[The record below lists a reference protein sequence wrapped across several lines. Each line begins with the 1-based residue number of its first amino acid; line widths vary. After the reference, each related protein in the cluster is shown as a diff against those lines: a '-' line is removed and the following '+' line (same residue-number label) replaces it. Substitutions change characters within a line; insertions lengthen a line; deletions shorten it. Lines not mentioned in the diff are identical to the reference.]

1 MKKKVSGWGVG
12 GGRCICC
19 LLAMHA
25 NQNSVRKRTVHY
37 FLTLFKQVSVSQKLY
52 QSLMNLIII
61 WHSWKCEIQHFQP
74 DMQHVFTCWGMIL
87 AVFTVVVIHF
97 CYDSAA
103 DLPWNVSATSNR
115 LFPSAALSPPSKN
128 SGVSSLRVMAIL
140 LPAMCCRWMPCFHTL
155 RASPLTTIKDRLV
168 RGTCTST
175 SGSESLVKDSTE
187 SDSRFKVTSR
197 SPQSQK
203 SSKCGSMAAPL
214 SDVYSRLHSSTGWKS
229 DSCGRPCIL
238 S

>member
-1 MKKKVSGWGVG
+1 MLTKILWEKE
-12 GGRCICC
+12 
-19 LLAMHA
+19 L
-25 NQNSVRKRTVHY
+25 HY
-37 FLTLFKQVSVSQKLY
+37 FLTFQTSVNVTATLSVLDELNYHLTLLKMWNPAFLTGRATCVY
-52 QSLMNLIII
+52 VLRHDTDCI
-61 WHSWKCEIQHFQP
+61 HCCCYHFS
-74 DMQHVFTCWGMIL
+74 
-87 AVFTVVVIHF
+87 
-97 CYDSAA
+97 YDSAA

-128 SGVSSLRVMAIL
+128 SGVSSLSVMAIL
-140 LPAMCCRWMPCFHTL
+140 FPAMCCRWMPCFHTL

-214 SDVYSRLHSSTGWKS
+214 SDMYSRLHSSTGWKS
-229 DSCGRPCIL
+229 DSCSRPCIL